1 MTHPNTR
8 GAYFESLGRGQNY
21 WEKLVACNQFKI
33 QCHLLLGCGSA
44 ASECSNVFISTKI
57 LSKIFLTENWV
68 FIRFILRF
76 LSYWLIFLFN
86 LHVSVILFQL
96 IHFHVIMYLMRRNL
110 LHFAKTEF
118 SNCLRLVNLTRKH
131 TIQNGGHLRISFSTG
146 KLFPFVRLCNHRDS
160 HNLNTR
166 MF

>member
-1 MTHPNTR
+1 MVWVSNQSLAWIQASIKAKSNNAFR
-8 GAYFESLGRGQNY
+8 LSWFEYDQMFSFQLRFCLKY
-21 WEKLVACNQFKI
+21 
-33 QCHLLLGCGSA
+33 S
-44 ASECSNVFISTKI
+44 
-57 LSKIFLTENWV
+57 LTENWV
-68 FIRFILRF
+68 FIRFILHTEISFILLNLSVQLARF
-76 LSYWLIFLFN
+76 CN
-86 LHVSVILFQL
+86 SVPIDTFSC
-96 IHFHVIMYLMRRNL
+96 HYLMRRNL

-131 TIQNGGHLRISFSTG
+131 TIQNGGHFRISFSTG